1 MTINTSFLLQILI
14 ISIHSTSFIQVTNDI
29 KDL

>member
-14 ISIHSTSFIQVTNDI
+14 ISIRSTSFIQVTNDI